1 MLNYRQFYMILVIS
15 IFYGGTIS
23 DIMDNFDIKI
33 LSKLLNNCRESDRQI
48 GIDLGMSGGAVNARI
63 RKMQKLEILEEFTV
77 QVEPPVLGYGVL
89 YFVISGENMKEILEQ
104 VSLVGE
110 PHFVAPCV
118 GGITVCSIIVK
129 ENLEQKIELAK
140 KLMKDFKLLSIFE
153 AENPGFN
160 TNLTKTDLEILD
172 ELLKDPRQKIEIIA
186 KNTKMSTKTITR
198 CIEKL
203 HKNEGIKFTAIY
215 DPKKIKK
222 FIPYAIMTWIE
233 SDLKETLEKMN
244 EKFSNTYLQIPFIA
258 KNQIVLFMYSNNIY
272 KIDELTQKVRNIKNV
287 KSADLFIPKKISF
300 YNNWLKKTIIDFK
313 KSSKLHL
320 TYQTN

>member
-1 MLNYRQFYMILVIS
+1 VLNYRQFYMILVIS
-15 IFYGGTIS
+15 IFYGGIKS
-23 DIMDNFDIKI
+23 DKMDNFDIQI
-33 LSKLLNNCRESDRQI
+33 LSRLLNNCRESDRQI
-48 GIDLGMSGGAVNARI
+48 GLELGMSGGAVNSRI
-63 RKMQKLEILEEFTV
+63 RKMQKLEIIEKFFV
-77 QVEPPVLGYGVL
+77 KVEPPVLGYGIL
-89 YFVISGENMKEILEQ
+89 YFVVSGENMKEVLEQ

-110 PHFVAPCV
+110 PNFVVPCV

-140 KLMKDFKLLSIFE
+140 KLMKDFKVLSIFE
-153 AENPGFN
+153 AENPGFKR
-160 TNLTKTDLEILD
+160 NLTKTDLQILD
-172 ELLKDPRQKIEIIA
+172 ELIKDPRQKIEAVA

-203 HKNEGIKFTAIY
+203 QKNEGIQFTTLY

-222 FIPYAIMTWIE
+222 YIPYAIITWVE
-233 SDLKETLEKMN
+233 GDLKEMLEKMN
-244 EKFSNTYLQIPFIA
+244 KEFSNTYLQIPFIA

-272 KIDELTQKVRNIKNV
+272 KIDELTQKVRNLKNV

-300 YNNWLKKTIIDFK
+300 YDEWVKTAIIDFK

>member
-1 MLNYRQFYMILVIS
+1 
-15 IFYGGTIS
+15 
-23 DIMDNFDIKI
+23 
-33 LSKLLNNCRESDRQI
+33 
-48 GIDLGMSGGAVNARI
+48 
-63 RKMQKLEILEEFTV
+63 
-77 QVEPPVLGYGVL
+77 L

-129 ENLEQKIELAK
+129 ENLQQKIELAK
-140 KLMKDFKLLSIFE
+140 KLMKDFKVLSIFE

-160 TNLTKTDLEILD
+160 ANLTKTDLEILN
-172 ELLKDPRQKIEIIA
+172 ELIKDPRQKIEIIA

-203 HKNEGIKFTAIY
+203 QKNEGIQFTTIY
-215 DPKKIKK
+215 DPKKIGK
-222 FIPYAIMTWIE
+222 FIPYAIITWIE
-233 SDLKETLEKMN
+233 SNLKETLEKMN
-244 EKFSNTYLQIPFIA
+244 KEFSSIYLQIPFIA

-272 KIDELTQKVRNIKNV
+272 KMDELTQKVRNVKNV
-287 KSADLFIPKKISF
+287 KSADLFIPKKILF
-300 YNNWLKKTIIDFK
+300 YNKWLKKTIIDFK
-313 KSSKLHL
+313 KLNKLHL

>member
-1 MLNYRQFYMILVIS
+1 
-15 IFYGGTIS
+15 
-23 DIMDNFDIKI
+23 MDNFDIKI

-48 GIDLGMSGGAVNARI
+48 GMDIGMSGGAVNARI
-63 RKMQKLEILEEFTV
+63 HRMQKNELIKKFFIK
-77 QVEPPVLGYGVL
+77 VEPPVLGYGVL
-89 YFVISGENMKEILEQ
+89 YFVISGENINEILEQ

-110 PHFVAPCV
+110 PHFVAPCI

-140 KLMKDFKLLSIFE
+140 KLMKDFKVLSIFE

-172 ELLKDPRQKIEIIA
+172 GLIKDPRQKIETIA
-186 KNTKMSTKTITR
+186 NNTKMSTKTITR

-203 HKNEGIKFTAIY
+203 QKNEGIQFTTIY

-222 FIPYAIMTWIE
+222 FIPYAIITWIK
-233 SDLKETLEKMN
+233 SDLKGTLEKMN
-244 EKFSNTYLQIPFIA
+244 KEFSNSYLQIPFIA

-272 KIDELTQKVRNIKNV
+272 KMDELTQKVRNIKNI

-300 YNNWLKKTIIDFK
+300 YDKWLKKTILDFK